1 MHVRVAF
8 YKVQSGTSVEVVRT
22 VEAPGGLLEI
32 FRTSPGFHSY
42 ELIEAPTGMFSVSH
56 WETSKQADDATRM
69 AARWVSEH
77 IDDMVK
83 LQQSDIGEVVL
94 SANAMAASQPT

>member
-8 YKVQSGTSVEVVRT
+8 YKVRSGTPHQVVQT

-32 FRTSPGFHSY
+32 FRASPGFHSY
-42 ELIEAPTGMFSVSH
+42 ELIEAPAGLFSVSH

-69 AARWVSEH
+69 AAHWVSKH
-77 IDDMVK
+77 IDEMVK
-83 LQQSDIGEVVL
+83 LRQSDIGEVVL
-94 SANAMAASQPT
+94 SANATSATR

>member
-8 YKVQSGTSVEVVRT
+8 YKLRSGTPAHVVQM

-32 FRTSPGFHSY
+32 FRASPGFRSY
-42 ELIEAPTGMFSVSH
+42 ELIEAPAGLFSVSH
-56 WETSKQADDATRM
+56 WDTSRQADDATRT

-77 IDDMVK
+77 IDEMVK

-94 SANAMAASQPT
+94 SASATTATR

>member
-8 YKVQSGTSVEVVRT
+8 YKVQSGTPDQVVRT

-32 FRTSPGFHSY
+32 FRASPGFRSY
-42 ELIEAPTGMFSVSH
+42 ELIEAPAGLFSVSH

-77 IDDMVK
+77 IDEMVK

-94 SANAMAASQPT
+94 SANATAATR

>member
-8 YKVQSGTSVEVVRT
+8 YKMRSGTSDQVVRT

-32 FRTSPGFHSY
+32 FSASPGFQSY
-42 ELIEAPTGMFSVSH
+42 ELIEAPAGLFSVSH
-56 WETSKQADDATRM
+56 WETSKQADDATRA
-69 AARWVSEH
+69 AARWVAEH
-77 IDDMVK
+77 IDDLVK

-94 SANAMAASQPT
+94 SANAVAAAH